1 MAQRHSNHGAN
12 IEKSRLQSDIP
23 KRDNNQRGWPARDPA
38 KERRG
43 VMSEGNGNRI
53 VVTKHRTYHIA
64 DDVERMP
71 IEEYMPDTNLPEDL
85 KGAKV
90 YL

>member
-1 MAQRHSNHGAN
+1 
-12 IEKSRLQSDIP
+12 
-23 KRDNNQRGWPARDPA
+23 
-38 KERRG
+38 
-43 VMSEGNGNRI
+43 MSEGNGNRI

-90 YL
+90 YLTKDGPVIARQNPNSS